1 MKRLKIR
8 LSGRVQGVAF
18 RHDARTRARQLGVR
32 GFVKN
37 MPDGSVYIE
46 AEAREPALNEFV
58 LWCREGPDPAR
69 VEDMETEVLPVKNDS
84 DFQIQY

>member
-1 MKRLKIR
+1 MKRLKIK

-18 RHDARTRARQLGVR
+18 RHDAKVKARELGIN

-37 MPDGSVYIE
+37 LPDESVLIE
-46 AEAREPALNEFV
+46 AEAREPVLNEFV

-69 VEDMETEVLPVKNDS
+69 VEDIETEVIPVKNDS
-84 DFQIQY
+84 DFKIIY